1 MRRCRACERMAYS
14 HVLGE
19 ANGPLDAP
27 LLVVGEAPGRDGAAR
42 TGVPFHGDRSGD
54 RFESLLATAGLD
66 RSRVFVT
73 NAVLCNPLDA
83 GGSNRRP
90 LASELARCL
99 DHLAATLELVRSPVV
114 VALGGVALEA
124 LGRIEAHGAASVVAE
139 AGCARAW
146 RGRTLVPLVHP
157 SPRTLGAR
165 AWERQVEDWRA
176 VGRLVREAERV
187 SDEGERALR

>member
-1 MRRCRACERMAYS
+1 MAYS

-19 ANGPLDAP
+19 SNGPLDAP

-54 RFESLLATAGLD
+54 RFESLLAVAGLD

-83 GGSNRRP
+83 AGSNRRP
-90 LASELARCL
+90 LTSELTRCV
-99 DHLAATLELVRSPVV
+99 DYLAATLEVVRSPIV

-124 LGRIEAHGAASVVAE
+124 LGRIEPHGIASVVAE
-139 AGCARAW
+139 AGQARAW

-157 SPRTLGAR
+157 SPRTQGAR
-165 AWERQVEDWRA
+165 TWDRQVEDWSA
-176 VGRLVREAERV
+176 VGQLVRAAERDGTTPV
-187 SDEGERALR
+187 EAAR